1 MTLDVVR
8 GWYEALEADDVP
20 SAIALCSP
28 EVEVRY
34 PAAGRLPY
42 GGAWKGLQGVERWA
56 EAHDSVEEIIEFRTH
71 NPIADGDRAA
81 VPGFFRG
88 RSRQTGREWETWFVH
103 VLRVREG
110 RLVGFEAH
118 FDTAAA
124 VEAHHA

>member
-1 MTLDVVR
+1 MSLDVVR

-20 SAIALCSP
+20 SAVALCSP

-42 GGAWKGLQGVERWA
+42 GGTWRGPDGVERWA
-56 EAHDSVEEIIEFRTH
+56 EAHDSVEEILAFRTDD
-71 NPIADGDRAA
+71 PIADGDRAA

-88 RSRQTGREWETWFVH
+88 RSRGTGREWETWFVH
-103 VLRVREG
+103 VLTVRDG

-124 VEAHHA
+124 VDAHQT